1 MTIVIP
7 ELVLTLVVY
16 MGLLGGGMLVL
27 CNRYGITDQSVKSK
41 IKKLYYNLRY
51 PYGATYDIKVGT
63 KWNYVKKFMA
73 ERREYAH
80 SIIENSSRDFV
91 FYVDNEHMR
100 MHIDMIDAHVAR
112 DTTVQFRFRKE
123 EDLVMFMVRWS

>member
-1 MTIVIP
+1 MISITIPPQMVVLF
-7 ELVLTLVVY
+7 LVY
-16 MGLLGGGMLVL
+16 AVL
-27 CNRYGITDQSVKSK
+27 IGIGFITNRLFKFK

-51 PYGATYDIKVGT
+51 PHGATYDIKVGA

-80 SIIENSSRDFV
+80 SIIENSARDFV
-91 FYVDNEHMR
+91 YYVDNEHMR
-100 MHIDMIDAHVAR
+100 MQIDMIDAHVAC
-112 DTTVQFRFRKE
+112 DTVVHFRFRKK